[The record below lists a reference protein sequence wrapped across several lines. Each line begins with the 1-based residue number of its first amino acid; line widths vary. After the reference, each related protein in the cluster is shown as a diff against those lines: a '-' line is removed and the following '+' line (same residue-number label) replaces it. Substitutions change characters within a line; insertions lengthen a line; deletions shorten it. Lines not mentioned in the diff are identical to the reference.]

1 MATFNR
7 APIQNDYTRLAGRMH
22 DRSTGIPRLYLG
34 PNHLLILKLKNRREI
49 ARRFY
54 YDDITALRCLPTRWG
69 YVIDVT
75 FWIVAAL
82 LWVNS
87 LAQANA
93 GPGTYVLAVT
103 ATIIAVVAQ
112 LANWYRGP
120 TCRTWLHTTNHT
132 ERLSGLGRY
141 NTARR
146 ALARIHERI
155 VEGQMARDADMLAV
169 DLVFE
174 PAAPTPV
181 PVSVSEIEPSCRK
194 HDPRMMKVA
203 FSLALC
209 GVLLACL
216 EFFYG
221 NDGTTALGLWLAIGA
236 TIVQLTALI
245 RSYDTNCPWAARRM
259 CAWLLASTTLSIPI
273 TIAAMIFLAVNG
285 VDALSVE
292 SIRDV
297 HPSDGL
303 QYAVMV
309 GLHLGMILF
318 DSTCAITGLVVLNRS
333 TPRAANPLQGIS
345 EM

>member
-1 MATFNR
+1 MPPVKNI
-7 APIQNDYTRLAGRMH
+7 PISNDYVRIAGSVH

-34 PNHLLILKLKNRREI
+34 PNHLLILKLKNRCEV

-54 YDDITALRCLPTRWG
+54 YDDIAALRCVPTSWG
-69 YVIDVT
+69 YVIDGA
-75 FWIVAAL
+75 FWTVAGL
-82 LWVNS
+82 FWLNH

-93 GPGTYVLAVT
+93 GPGTSALAVT
-103 ATIIAVVAQ
+103 ATVIAVVAQ
-112 LANWYRGP
+112 LANWFRGP

-155 VEGQMARDADMLAV
+155 VAAQVARDADMPS

-174 PAAPTPV
+174 PAAPTAAPD
-181 PVSVSEIEPSCRK
+181 SVSEIAPPCRK

-245 RSYDTNCPWAARRM
+245 RSYDTDCPWAARRM

-333 TPRAANPLQGIS
+333 TPRAANPLQGIA